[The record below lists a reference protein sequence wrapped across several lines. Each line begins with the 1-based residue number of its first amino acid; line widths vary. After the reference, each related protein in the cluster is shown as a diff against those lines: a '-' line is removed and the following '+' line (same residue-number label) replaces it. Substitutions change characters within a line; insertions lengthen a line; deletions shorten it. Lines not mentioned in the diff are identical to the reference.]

1 MFWIHVETCYIIG
14 DYFMRSRTTSL
25 SCDLRP
31 VTENFMKIWQ
41 TCITS
46 SKYFF
51 FSVRGSIDGKSIIS
65 LLILNRAFQRER
77 RLCQV
82 LKNSL

>member
-1 MFWIHVETCYIIG
+1 MK
-14 DYFMRSRTTSL
+14 SRTTSL

-31 VTENFMKIWQ
+31 VTENFRKFGRHALLRVNI
-41 TCITS
+41 
-46 SKYFF
+46 FF
-51 FSVRGSIDGKSIIS
+51 FQSEDRSMANPSFPP
-65 LLILNRAFQRER
+65 LILNRAFQRER

>member
-1 MFWIHVETCYIIG
+1 
-14 DYFMRSRTTSL
+14 MRSRTTSL

-31 VTENFMKIWQ
+31 VTEISENLADMHYFEKI
-41 TCITS
+41 
-46 SKYFF
+46 FF

-65 LLILNRAFQRER
+65 LFILNRAFQRER

>member
-14 DYFMRSRTTSL
+14 DYFMRSRITSF

-51 FSVRGSIDGKSIIS
+51 FQSEDRSMANPSFPS
-65 LLILNRAFQRER
+65 
-77 RLCQV
+77 
-82 LKNSL
+82 